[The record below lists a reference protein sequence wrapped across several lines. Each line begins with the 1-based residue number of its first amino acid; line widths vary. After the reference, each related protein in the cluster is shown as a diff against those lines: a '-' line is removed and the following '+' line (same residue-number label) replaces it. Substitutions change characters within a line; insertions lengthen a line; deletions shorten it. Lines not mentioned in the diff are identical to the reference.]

1 MTGLSSYKS
10 KTQFWGFNTS
20 YPILSSSWNTQSQLQ
35 WANSS
40 PTALSLVLQTF
51 TLLHLFDTA
60 SIHYSPLCPKKSTS
74 LVFPGR
80 RSKAIWHLR
89 HSTKCKCQPSKD
101 DDKGENRIPPWD
113 KCLLSEAYEGYLNS
127 RVDAFWFSDFL
138 FKLNALVAIDP
149 DHSLAQRL
157 ADLGQTNAYS
167 LRKLSSGEEVGEL
180 FPEPHSR
187 KHLHIVVQR
196 DQIQAPFGPSGKYC

>member
-1 MTGLSSYKS
+1 MSKFQSNRPFSS
-10 KTQFWGFNTS
+10 TS
-20 YPILSSSWNTQSQLQ
+20 NFYPFSTC
-35 WANSS
+35 
-40 PTALSLVLQTF
+40 
-51 TLLHLFDTA
+51 
-60 SIHYSPLCPKKSTS
+60 SIPHPFIIPHYVPRRKSTS

-138 FKLNALVAIDP
+138 FKLNALAAINP

-196 DQIQAPFGPSGKYC
+196 DQIQAPFGPSGKCC